1 MGTRGRARVRVVAA
15 ALVAA
20 SVTAGCSD
28 GDGGGDGARRSSSTT
43 STNASASEQEPAE
56 AGAEGAGDPY
66 FPELGNGGYD
76 VDRYVL
82 DIAWTPNEDGPG
94 RIDGTT
100 TVEATATQPL
110 SRFDLDLAGLDVSRV
125 AVDGRR
131 AEVARRGERELV
143 VTPGEPIES
152 GAAFTAEVTYG
163 GVPQPQAAIDG
174 FQPGWV
180 DDGDEVY
187 VVGEPNGAAS
197 YFPANDHPSDKAAY
211 ELRITA
217 PDGLEVAANGRLAE
231 RVPAGGGQTTWVYDA
246 PDPMASYLVQ
256 IVIGDMEMVT
266 AEGPGG
272 LPIRHAF
279 DTDVAAE
286 AEASM
291 ARTGE
296 MIDAFDDL
304 FGPYPF
310 VTYGAV
316 VVDDEIGLALET
328 QTLSIFGVDALGDE
342 VTVAHELAHQWF
354 GNAVSPATWR
364 DIWLNEGF
372 ATYAML
378 LWSEW
383 SGGLPVEDSLDQAAA
398 AGGLDVP
405 PGDPGP
411 GNLFHGSVYFRGAM
425 TLHVLR
431 HELGDDA
438 FFGLLRA
445 WVERYGGRSASTAD
459 FEALAAEVAGP
470 GHDLS
475 GLFDAWLRAPRLPDL
490 DDWL

>member
-1 MGTRGRARVRVVAA
+1 MGMRGRARVGVAAA

-20 SVTAGCSD
+20 TAVAACS
-28 GDGGGDGARRSSSTT
+28 GDDHGNEPAGRSSTT
-43 STNASASEQEPAE
+43 TTTTAPAE
-56 AGAEGAGDPY
+56 RAAPGAAGAGDPY

-82 DIAWTPNEDGPG
+82 DIAWTPSDSGPG

-100 TVEATATQPL
+100 TVEATATQRL

-125 AVDGRR
+125 TVDGHR
-131 AEVARRGERELV
+131 AEVARRGQRELV
-143 VTPGEPIES
+143 VTPTEPIES
-152 GAAFTAEVTYG
+152 GADFTAEVTYG
-163 GVPQPQAAIDG
+163 GVPQLQDAIDDIE
-174 FQPGWV
+174 PGWV
-180 DDGDEVY
+180 DDGHEVY
-187 VVGEPNGAAS
+187 VIGEPYGAAS
-197 YFPANDHPSDKAAY
+197 FFPVNDHPSDKATY

-217 PDGLEVAANGRLAE
+217 PGGLEVAANGRLAE
-231 RVPAGGGQTTWVYDA
+231 RVPAEGGRTTWVFDA

-256 IVIGDMEMVT
+256 IVIGEMETVT

-279 DTDVAAE
+279 DTDVADE
-286 AEASM
+286 AEAAM

-310 VTYGAV
+310 VAYGAV

-328 QTLSIFGVDALGDE
+328 QTLSIFGVDAIGDD

-354 GNAVSPATWR
+354 GDAVSPATWR

-378 LWSEW
+378 LWSERT
-383 SGGLPVEDSLDQAAA
+383 GGLSVDDTLRRAAA
-398 AGGLDVP
+398 EGGLDVP
-405 PGDPGP
+405 PGDPGAA
-411 GNLFHGSVYFRGAM
+411 NLFDYSVYFRGAM
-425 TLHVLR
+425 TLHALR

-438 FFGLLRA
+438 FFRLLRT
-445 WVERYGGRSASTAD
+445 WVERYGGRSAGTAD
-459 FEALAAEVAGP
+459 FEALAAEVAGRD
-470 GHDLS
+470 HDLS
-475 GLFDAWLRAPRLPDL
+475 GLFDAWLRAPQLPDL

>member
-1 MGTRGRARVRVVAA
+1 VGVVVAA
-15 ALVAA
+15 ALLVVA
-20 SVTAGCSD
+20 CS
-28 GDGGGDGARRSSSTT
+28 GDDTPTTTTTTT
-43 STNASASEQEPAE
+43 SAVPSGQAA
-56 AGAEGAGDPY
+56 AGADGAGDPY

-82 DIAWTPNEDGPG
+82 DIAWTPSDSGPG

-100 TVEATATQPL
+100 TVEATATHPL

-125 AVDGRR
+125 TVDGHR

-143 VTPGEPIES
+143 VTPEEPIES
-152 GAAFTAEVTYG
+152 GTSFTAEVAYG
-163 GVPQPQAAIDG
+163 GTPEPQAAVDDV
-174 FQPGWV
+174 QPGWV
-180 DDGDEVY
+180 DDGQEVF
-187 VVGEPNGAAS
+187 VIGEPSGAAS
-197 YFPANDHPSDKAAY
+197 FFPVNDHPSDKATY

-231 RVPAGGGQTTWVYDA
+231 RVPAEGESTTWVFDA

-279 DTDVAAE
+279 DTDVADE
-286 AEASM
+286 AEPAM

-328 QTLSIFGVDALGDE
+328 QTLSIFGVDAIGDE

-383 SGGLPVEDSLDQAAA
+383 TGGVPVDDALHEAA
-398 AGGLDVP
+398 AGGGLDLP
-405 PGDPGP
+405 PGDPGAA
-411 GNLFHGSVYFRGAM
+411 NLFDYSVYYRGAM

-438 FFGLLRA
+438 FFGLLRT
-445 WVERYGGRSASTAD
+445 WVERYDGRSASTAD
-459 FEALAAEVAGP
+459 FEALAGEAAGP

-475 GLFDAWLRAPRLPDL
+475 GLFDAWLRAPQLPDL

>member
-1 MGTRGRARVRVVAA
+1 MVGGAAAA
-15 ALVAA
+15 ALLAVA
-20 SVTAGCSD
+20 CS
-28 GDGGGDGARRSSSTT
+28 GGGDDGDAARTTTTTTT
-43 STNASASEQEPAE
+43 STAPSEPA
-56 AGAEGAGDPY
+56 APGAAGAGDPY

-76 VDRYVL
+76 VDHYVL
-82 DIAWTPNEDGPG
+82 DITWTPSDAGPG
-94 RIDGTT
+94 RLDGTT
-100 TVEATATQPL
+100 TVEATATQRL
-110 SRFDLDLAGLDVSRV
+110 SRFDLDLTGLDVSRV
-125 AVDGRR
+125 TVDGDP
-131 AEVARRGERELV
+131 AEVARRGEHELV
-143 VTPGEPIES
+143 VTPAEPIES
-152 GAAFTAEVTYG
+152 DASFTAEVAYG
-163 GVPQPQAAIDG
+163 GVPQPQGEIDG
-174 FQPGWV
+174 VQPGWI
-180 DDGDEVY
+180 DDGHEVY
-187 VVGEPNGAAS
+187 VIGEPNGAAS
-197 YFPANDHPSDKAAY
+197 FFPVNDHPSDKATY
-211 ELRITA
+211 EQRITA
-217 PDGLEVAANGRLAE
+217 PDGLEVAANGRLAD
-231 RVPAGGGQTTWVYDA
+231 RVPADEGSGGGTTWVFDA

-256 IVIGDMEMVT
+256 IVIGDMETVT

-286 AEASM
+286 AGPAM

-304 FGPYPF
+304 FGPFPF
-310 VTYGAV
+310 VTYGSV

-328 QTLSIFGVDALGDE
+328 QTLSIFGADAIGDE

-354 GNAVSPATWR
+354 GDAVSPATWR

-378 LWSEW
+378 LWDERT
-383 SGGLPVEDSLDQAAA
+383 GGLPVDDALREAA
-398 AGGLDVP
+398 AGGGLDLP
-405 PGDPGP
+405 PGDPGAA
-411 GNLFHGSVYFRGAM
+411 NLFDYSVYFRGAM

-438 FFGLLRA
+438 FFRLLRT
-445 WVERYGGRSASTAD
+445 WVERYDGRSATSAD

-475 GLFDAWLRAPRLPDL
+475 GLFDAWLRAPQLPDL